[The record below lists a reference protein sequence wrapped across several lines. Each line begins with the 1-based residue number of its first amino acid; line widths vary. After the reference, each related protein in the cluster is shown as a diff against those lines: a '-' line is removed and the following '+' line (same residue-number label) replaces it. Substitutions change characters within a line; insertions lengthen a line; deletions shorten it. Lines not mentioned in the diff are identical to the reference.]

1 MPVYEYRCLDC
12 EKKFE
17 VVETFAEHEEHDI
30 DDVTCPGCG
39 NDNVERVWSRVVAV
53 TSKKS

>member
-12 EKKFE
+12 DKEFE
-17 VVETFAEHEEHDI
+17 VVESFAEHEEHPPET
-30 DDVTCPGCG
+30 VVCPSCG
-39 NDNVERVWSRVVAV
+39 GKHAERVWSRVVAV

>member
-12 EKKFE
+12 KKEFE
-17 VVETFAEHEEHDI
+17 IIETFAEHDEHKSTE
-30 DDVTCPGCG
+30 VKCPGCG
-39 NDNVERVWSRVVAV
+39 KTNVERAWSHVVAV